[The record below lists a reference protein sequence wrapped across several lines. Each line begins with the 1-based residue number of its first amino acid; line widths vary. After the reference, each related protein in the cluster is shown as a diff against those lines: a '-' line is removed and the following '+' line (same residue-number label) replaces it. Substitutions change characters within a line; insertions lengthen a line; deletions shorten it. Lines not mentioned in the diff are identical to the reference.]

1 MLHDALPIYC
11 SIYEENNVI
20 VKNMVDEILLYET
33 QKKSAPKEAAK
44 FSESDYDK
52 NGLYQVDNM
61 SLEETTKNR
70 MT

>member
-1 MLHDALPIYC
+1 
-11 SIYEENNVI
+11 
-20 VKNMVDEILLYET
+20 MVDEILLYES
-33 QKKSAPKEAAK
+33 QKLSASKEAAK

-61 SLEETTKNR
+61 ILEDTTKNR

>member
-1 MLHDALPIYC
+1 
-11 SIYEENNVI
+11 
-20 VKNMVDEILLYET
+20 MVDEILLYET
-33 QKKSAPKEAAK
+33 QKVSASKEAAK